1 MLGLKEKITPYSFV
15 CSHAAPLCFHSL
27 GFNLVNAGKSS
38 YNAMICIQNKCLDTN
53 GTGATVDGYG
63 HSNFTLIFDLNQSDN
78 LEVNFKLTFE
88 NEIVEFNQTLNY
100 DFEIKSEKSNLLL
113 IFSDNCFLFVNALS
127 KIGLPTITIFSRFIP
142 PVTSNLT

>member
-1 MLGLKEKITPYSFV
+1 
-15 CSHAAPLCFHSL
+15 
-27 GFNLVNAGKSS
+27 
-38 YNAMICIQNKCLDTN
+38 MICIQNKCLDTN
-53 GTGATVDGYG
+53 GTGATVDGHG

-113 IFSDNCFLFVNALS
+113 ISLSSITVLFVTYIVLKKKFNL
-127 KIGLPTITIFSRFIP
+127 KI
-142 PVTSNLT
+142 